1 MKVLFVC
8 DGNICRSPMAEA
20 LLRQTLTARGI
31 AWAEVTSGG
40 LVASPWG
47 VAHSQ
52 LRRVL
57 GPAYQLVENRR
68 SQPLTQELVDSSD
81 LILGME
87 NRHVNQILERFHV
100 SEGRVNKMTTY
111 AGRDG
116 EIKDFPDSG
125 YGDVVSWLR
134 HCHSI
139 MIPCVETIAERLV
152 REEQSSRDV
161 TAAKVD

>member
-1 MKVLFVC
+1 
-8 DGNICRSPMAEA
+8 
-20 LLRQTLTARGI
+20 LRQTLADKGI
-31 AWAEVTSGG
+31 EWAEVSSGG

-57 GPAYQLVENRR
+57 GTTYRLVENRP
-68 SQPLTQELVDSSD
+68 SKPLTHELVRGSD
-81 LILGME
+81 LILCME
-87 NRHVNQILERFHV
+87 NRHVYQILARFPE
-100 SEGRVNKMTTY
+100 SNGRVDLITSY
-111 AGRDG
+111 AGKEG

-139 MIPCVETIAERLV
+139 MVPCVEMIVDRLV
-152 REEQSSRDV
+152 RERDNGSASLS
-161 TAAKVD
+161 TAKVD

>member
-1 MKVLFVC
+1 MRILFVC

-20 LLRQTLTARGI
+20 LLRRSLAEREI
-31 AWAEVTSGG
+31 SWAEVTSGG

-57 GPAYQLVENRR
+57 GPEYRFVDNRH
-68 SQPLTQELVDSSD
+68 SQPLTHELVSGSD

-87 NRHVNQILERFHV
+87 DRHVSQILERFPD
-100 SEGRVNKMTTY
+100 SKGRVFKITSY
-111 AGRDG
+111 AGTDG

-125 YGDVVSWLR
+125 YGDVYGWLR

-139 MIPCVETIAERLV
+139 MVPCIDVITKKIVTNAPTKGD
-152 REEQSSRDV
+152 QS
-161 TAAKVD
+161 AKVD

>member
-1 MKVLFVC
+1 MRILFVC

-20 LLRQTLTARGI
+20 LLRQELADRSVS
-31 AWAEVTSGG
+31 WADVSSAG

-57 GPAYQLVENRR
+57 GPSFRLIENRR
-68 SQPLTQELVDSSD
+68 SQPLTGEMVNGAD

-87 NRHVNQILERFHV
+87 NRHVSQILGQFPK
-100 SEGRVNKMTTY
+100 SEGRVDKVTTY

-116 EIKDFPDSG
+116 EIRDFPDSG
-125 YGDVVSWLR
+125 YGDVYSWLL

-139 MIPCVETIAERLV
+139 MAPCIETIADKLV
-152 REEQSSRDV
+152 RD
-161 TAAKVD
+161 K